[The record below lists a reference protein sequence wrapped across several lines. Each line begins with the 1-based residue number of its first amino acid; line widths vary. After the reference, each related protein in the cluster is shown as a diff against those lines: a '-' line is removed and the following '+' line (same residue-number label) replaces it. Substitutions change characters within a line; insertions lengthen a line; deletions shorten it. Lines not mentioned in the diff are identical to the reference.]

1 MRLPERIIPPAA
13 PYGAATSLFKGGI
26 HHVPLEK
33 GDVPKGQGD
42 YISRNLLKI
51 FLCVLCKK
59 AVDKLRHLCYTISYE
74 SVEGNGT
81 FRRSFFAENR
91 CHRLRAAAKS
101 QEMRIPLPESAQSAA
116 ACPRYRTPRGVC
128 AFDTYM
134 KQGWNHDRFFIVPCT
149 VLYCVRDFLHL
160 LILERKM
167 EV

>member
-1 MRLPERIIPPAA
+1 MFARE
-13 PYGAATSLFKGGI
+13 TSDSSALRASPLREETI
-26 HHVPLEK
+26 RYIVPLEK

-59 AVDKLRHLCYTISYE
+59 AVDKLRHLCYTSSYE

-81 FRRSFFAENR
+81 FRRGFFAENR